1 MKKLLA
7 LTFGIL
13 LIAAACNKPSS
24 QSSNTPNPTPAPQG
38 SVYENEFM
46 KLTVVNGWTAKA
58 VASNQAAV
66 NITKGNYI
74 LYVRTNASQ
83 ASGVEGGRFAEI
95 GMGAPSVDAVV
106 TVQPSEPCG
115 YKESVEAFE
124 NYKRVDIFVDGKVN
138 VSVCKVPT
146 NGKKVWYFSYLTDGN
161 GYFIRTWKRPLQSN
175 SDLTSL
181 VVTMSYN
188 SKDVN
193 SFPEK
198 DSTELSA
205 ALNEMTSM
213 VSSLTIKTK

>member
-1 MKKLLA
+1 MKMKKFFA
-7 LTFGIL
+7 LTFGIV
-13 LIAAACNKPSS
+13 LIAAACNKSAP
-24 QSSNTPNPTPAPQG
+24 SSNTPPPTPQG
-38 SVYENEFM
+38 SVYENNFL
-46 KLTVVNGWTAKA
+46 KINVVNGWTAKA
-58 VASNQAAV
+58 VTSNQAAV

-115 YKESVEAFE
+115 YKQSTEAFE
-124 NYKRVDIFVDGKVN
+124 NYKRVDLTVDAKVN

-146 NGKKVWYFSYLTDGN
+146 NGKTVWYFSYLTDNTG
-161 GYFIRTWKRPLQSN
+161 GYFIYNWNGKPAK
-175 SDLTSL
+175 L

-188 SKDVN
+188 SKDIN

-198 DSTELSA
+198 GSAELTT
-205 ALNEMTSM
+205 ALNDMASM
-213 VSSLTIKTK
+213 VTSLEIK